1 MAIKVGSCTVI
12 DDTRNLAN
20 VCSISLVSG
29 NQGTTGQVLK
39 SQGAGQPSTWGAVD
53 AITNYAYES
62 RGSLRA
68 TTPTDGSQAYVTG
81 LGYFVFELASTE
93 PDDDE
98 TSFRTATGAW
108 ILSAPSW
115 DFTKTYTE
123 FERLGRNYSVLVNN
137 TIGSVQGCP
146 VCMNVNIP
154 GASAGDFY
162 QVQPYCGCPYNGEVR
177 ARYVESTG
185 CVQIIG
191 SVPCICASASASCG
205 SVSVCVCNIG
215 VFNSV
220 CQWVVYVQKVS

>member
-29 NQGTTGQVLK
+29 GQGTTGQVLK
-39 SQGAGQPSTWGAVD
+39 SQGTGQPSTWGAVD

-62 RGSLRA
+62 RGSLRG
-68 TTPTDGSQAYVTG
+68 TTPTDGSQAYVGG
-81 LGYFVFELASTE
+81 LGYFVFELSSTE

-98 TSFRTATGAW
+98 TAFRTATGAW
-108 ILSAPSW
+108 ILSAPTW

-123 FERLGRNYSVLVNN
+123 FERVGRNYTVLVDN

-146 VCMNVNIP
+146 VCMNANIP

-162 QVQPYCGCPYNGEVR
+162 QVQAYCGCPYFGEVR
-177 ARYVESTG
+177 ARYNEATG
-185 CVQIIG
+185 CVLIIG
-191 SVPCICASASASCG
+191 SVPCICSSISVSCG
-205 SVSVCVCNIG
+205 YGYVCVCNIG
-215 VFNSV
+215 NFTCV
-220 CQWVVYVQKVS
+220 CKWNVYVQKV

>member
-29 NQGTTGQVLK
+29 NQGTSGQVLK
-39 SQGAGQPSTWGAVD
+39 SQGTGQPSTWGAVD

-68 TTPTDGSQAYVTG
+68 TTPTDGSQAYVGG

-98 TSFRTATGAW
+98 TAFSTGTGVW

-123 FERLGRNYSVLVNN
+123 FERLGRNYSVIVDN
-137 TIGSVQGCP
+137 TIGSVQGIP
-146 VCMNVNIP
+146 VCQNVNIP
-154 GASAGDFY
+154 GASSGDFY
-162 QVQPYCGCPYNGEVR
+162 QVQPYCGCAYNGEVR
-177 ARYVESTG
+177 ARYVEGSG

-191 SVPCICASASASCG
+191 SVPCISANASCG
-205 SVSVCVCNIG
+205 YICVCNIG

-220 CQWVVYVQKVS
+220 CKWVVYVQKVS

>member
-1 MAIKVGSCTVI
+1 MAIKVGSCIVV

-29 NQGTTGQVLK
+29 GQGTTGQVLK
-39 SQGAGQPSTWGAVD
+39 SQGTGQPSTWGAVD

-62 RGSLRA
+62 RGSLRG
-68 TTPTDGSQAYVTG
+68 TTPTDGSQAYVGG

-98 TSFRTATGAW
+98 TAFRTATGAW

-123 FERLGRNYSVLVNN
+123 FERLGRNYSVLVDN

-146 VCMNVNIP
+146 VCMNANIP

-162 QVQPYCGCPYNGEVR
+162 QVQAYCGCPFNGEVR
-177 ARYVESTG
+177 ARYNEATG
-185 CVQIIG
+185 CVLIIG
-191 SVPCICASASASCG
+191 SVPCGSTSVSASCG
-205 SVSVCVCNIG
+205 YVAVCHCALGNFTSVCKWN
-215 VFNSV
+215 
-220 CQWVVYVQKVS
+220 VYVQKV

>member
-29 NQGTTGQVLK
+29 GQGTTGQVLK

-68 TTPTDGSQAYVTG
+68 TTPTDGSQAYVFG
-81 LGYFVFELASTE
+81 LGYFVFELNSTE

-98 TSFRTATGAW
+98 TAFRTGTGAW

-123 FERLGRNYSVLVNN
+123 FERIGRNYSVLVNN
-137 TIGSVQGCP
+137 SIGCFYCCT
-146 VCMNVNIP
+146 VCMNANIP

-162 QVQPYCGCPYNGEVR
+162 QLRPHCNCPYFGEVR
-177 ARYVESTG
+177 ARYNEATG

-191 SVPCICASASASCG
+191 SVPCGATSVSASCG
-205 SVSVCVCNIG
+205 SVTVCHCALGDFSQVCR
-215 VFNSV
+215 
-220 CQWVVYVQKVS
+220 WVVYVQKVS

>member
-20 VCSISLVSG
+20 VCSISLATG
-29 NQGTTGQVLK
+29 GQGTSGQVLK
-39 SQGAGQPSTWGAVD
+39 SQGSGYASVWGAVD
-53 AITNYAYES
+53 AISYFEYDN
-62 RGSLRA
+62 RGNLRG
-68 TTPTDGSQAYVTG
+68 TTPTNGSQAYVSG
-81 LGYFVFELASTE
+81 LGYFAFELASTE

-98 TSFRTATGAW
+98 TAFSTGTGVW

-137 TIGSVQGCP
+137 TIGSVQGIP

-154 GASAGDFY
+154 GASSGDFY
-162 QVQPYCGCPYNGEVR
+162 QVQAYCGCDFNGEVR
-177 ARYVESTG
+177 ARYVEATG

-191 SVPCICASASASCG
+191 SVPCTCASASC
-205 SVSVCVCNIG
+205 SVQVFICNIG

-220 CQWVVYVQKVS
+220 CQWVVHVQKVS

>member
-62 RGSLRA
+62 RGTLRG

-98 TSFRTATGAW
+98 TAFSTGTGVW

-123 FERLGRNYSVLVNN
+123 FERIGRNYSVLVDN
-137 TIGSVQGCP
+137 TIGCFYCCT
-146 VCMNVNIP
+146 VCMSTNIP

-162 QVQPYCGCPYNGEVR
+162 QVQAYCGCSYFGEVR
-177 ARYVESTG
+177 ARYNESTG
-185 CVQIIG
+185 CVLIIG
-191 SVPCICASASASCG
+191 SVPCGSTTASASCG
-205 SVSVCVCNIG
+205 SVSVCHCALGN
-215 VFNSV
+215 FSSV
-220 CQWVVYVQKVS
+220 CRWVVYVQKVS

>member
-29 NQGTTGQVLK
+29 GQGTTGQVLK
-39 SQGAGQPSTWGAVD
+39 SQGTGQPSTWGAVD

-98 TSFRTATGAW
+98 TAFSTGTGVW

-123 FERLGRNYSVLVNN
+123 FERLGRNYSVLVDN
-137 TIGSVQGCP
+137 TITNFTCCP

-162 QVQPYCGCPYNGEVR
+162 QVQAHCGCPYCGEVR
-177 ARYVESTG
+177 ARYNEATG
-185 CVQIIG
+185 CVVIIADI
-191 SVPCICASASASCG
+191 PYTCASISVSCG
-205 SVSVCVCNIG
+205 YGYVCVANCGSFASVCKWN
-215 VFNSV
+215 
-220 CQWVVYVQKVS
+220 VYVQKVS

>member
-29 NQGTTGQVLK
+29 GQGTTGQVLK
-39 SQGAGQPSTWGAVD
+39 SQGTGQPSTWGAVD

-98 TSFRTATGAW
+98 TAFRTGTGAW

-123 FERLGRNYSVLVNN
+123 FERLGRNYSVLVDN

-154 GASAGDFY
+154 GAASGDFY
-162 QVQPYCGCPYNGEVR
+162 QVQAYCGCPYTGEVR
-177 ARYVESTG
+177 ARYVEGSG

-191 SVPCICASASASCG
+191 SIPCVCSSISVSCG
-205 SVSVCVCNIG
+205 YGYVCVCNIG
-215 VFNSV
+215 IFNSV
-220 CQWVVYVQKVS
+220 CKWVVYVQKVS

>member
-98 TSFRTATGAW
+98 TAFRTATGAW
-108 ILSAPSW
+108 VLSAPSW

-123 FERLGRNYSVLVNN
+123 FERLGRNYTVLVDNS
-137 TIGSVQGCP
+137 IGCFYCCT
-146 VCMNVNIP
+146 VCMNANIP

-162 QVQPYCGCPYNGEVR
+162 QVQAYCGCPYFGEVR
-177 ARYVESTG
+177 ARYNEATG
-185 CVQIIG
+185 CVLIIG
-191 SVPCICASASASCG
+191 SVPCGSTTVSASCG
-205 SVSVCVCNIG
+205 TVYVCTCTLGNFSQVCRWN
-215 VFNSV
+215 
-220 CQWVVYVQKVS
+220 VYVQKV

>member
-62 RGSLRA
+62 RGSLRD
-68 TTPTDGSQAYVTG
+68 TTPTDGSQAYVGG

-98 TSFRTATGAW
+98 TAFRTATGAW

-115 DFTKTYTE
+115 DFTKTYAE
-123 FERLGRNYSVLVNN
+123 FERLGRNYSVLVDN
-137 TIGSVQGCP
+137 TIGSVQGIP

-154 GASAGDFY
+154 GASPGDFY

-177 ARYVESTG
+177 ARYVEATG

-191 SVPCICASASASCG
+191 SVPCICSSISVSCG
-205 SVSVCVCNIG
+205 YGYICVCNIG

-220 CQWVVYVQKVS
+220 CKWVVYVQKV

>member
-68 TTPTDGSQAYVTG
+68 TTPTDGSQAYVSG

-98 TSFRTATGAW
+98 TAFSTGTGVW

-123 FERLGRNYSVLVNN
+123 FERLGRNYSVLVDN
-137 TIGSVQGCP
+137 TLGTTTCTAS
-146 VCMNVNIP
+146 VCMNANIP
-154 GASAGDFY
+154 GASPGDFY
-162 QVQPYCGCPYNGEVR
+162 TVQAYCGCEYFGEIR
-177 ARYVESTG
+177 ARYNASTG
-185 CVQIIG
+185 CVLIIG
-191 SVPCICASASASCG
+191 SIPCVSSNGACG
-205 SVSVCVCNIG
+205 STATACG
-215 VFNSV
+215 VFGGV
-220 CQWVVYVQKVS
+220 CKWNVYVQKVS